1 MNNGPVI
8 KRNNAAEAMKQFC
21 KKWLRLRSAGLALLL
36 TTSCQSTDVIA
47 KEPVTVTI
55 AGATAMQPVLYALT
69 DEFSRQHPYVFFD
82 IAGGG
87 STIGEERVWQEQ
99 VDLAASTLISPTLPP
114 GGSAVSS
121 AKLTR
126 IPIGLDGL
134 AIIVHRENRLA
145 NITLIE
151 LQELYSGRQWNWQA
165 FGGQDAEILLV
176 TREAG
181 SGAHT
186 LFTARVMG
194 QVPIALTAVVMPTSA
209 DVVDYVASHPTAIG
223 YVSRAYV
230 VDELVVSAPITAT
243 ATTTTPTAEPKPAK
257 VRVVALENQLP
268 TTAALQAQSYHLIQP
283 LYLVSRNRPRD
294 WAKQFI
300 DFALSPR
307 GQAIIARYHL
317 PIRRP

>member
-8 KRNNAAEAMKQFC
+8 KHNSAVEAMQQC
-21 KKWLRLRSAGLALLL
+21 CRKWLSLCIAGLALLL

-47 KEPVTVTI
+47 KAPVTVTI

-69 DEFSRQHPYVFFD
+69 AEFSRQHPHLFFD

-87 STIGEERVWQEQ
+87 STIGEERVWQGQ

-114 GGSAVSS
+114 GGTGTST
-121 AKLTR
+121 AKLFR

-134 AIIVHRENRLA
+134 AIIVHKENGLA
-145 NITLIE
+145 NLTLIE

-165 FGGQDAEILLV
+165 FGGQDAEVTLV

-186 LFTARVMG
+186 LFTERVMG
-194 QVPIALTAVVMPTSA
+194 QVPMALTAVVMPTSA

-230 VDELVVSAPITAT
+230 IDELVASAPITAT
-243 ATTTTPTAEPKPAK
+243 ATTTTPTAETKAVK
-257 VRVVALENQLP
+257 VRVVSLENQLP
-268 TTAALQAQSYHLIQP
+268 TTAALQAQHYHLIQP
-283 LYLVSRNRPRD
+283 LYLVSRDRPRD

-300 DFALSPR
+300 DFTLSPS

-317 PIRRP
+317 PIRSR

>member
-8 KRNNAAEAMKQFC
+8 KHNSAVEAMRQSC
-21 KKWLRLRSAGLALLL
+21 SKWLRLSLIGLALLL
-36 TTSCQSTDVIA
+36 TSSCQPTDVSTKA
-47 KEPVTVTI
+47 PVTVTI
-55 AGATAMQPVLYALT
+55 AGATAMQPLLYALT
-69 DEFSRQHPYVFFD
+69 AEFSRQHPHIFFD

-87 STIGEERVWQEQ
+87 STIGEERVWQGQ
-99 VDLAASTLISPTLPP
+99 VDLAASTLLSPTLPP
-114 GGSAVSS
+114 GGIAPNA
-121 AKLTR
+121 AKLFR

-134 AIIVHRENRLA
+134 AIIVHQENRLA
-145 NITLIE
+145 NVTLIE

-165 FGGQDAEILLV
+165 FGGQDAEVLLV

-186 LFTARVMG
+186 RFTERVMG
-194 QVPIALTAVVMPTSA
+194 QVPLALTAVVMPTSA
-209 DVVDYVASHPTAIG
+209 DVVDYVASRPTAIG

-230 VDELVVSAPITAT
+230 LDQLAVSGAVTTT
-243 ATTTTPTAEPKPAK
+243 ATTTPPTSDVKAAK
-257 VRVVALENQLP
+257 VRVISLEEQLP

-283 LYLVSRNRPRD
+283 LYLVSRNRPHD

-300 DFALSPR
+300 DFTLSPR

-317 PIRRP
+317 PIRSR